1 MSKELVRKLKA
12 ARELVGETQV
22 VFAERLGVPT
32 RTLIGWENDQRTPR
46 GLALKALNDALD
58 TILKGKK

>member
-32 RTLIGWENDQRTPR
+32 RTLIGWETN
-46 GLALKALNDALD
+46 ALREVWRSKR
-58 TILKGKK
+58 